1 MKAAVLHEVNKPLVI
16 EDVDDQQAGGAR
28 GADPHRLRRA
38 VPFRPAFHRGPLSAS
53 AARRPRPRVR
63 GHRRGRSA
71 PRSPTS
77 RRATTSSPASPC
89 SAAPATTA
97 RPGGRSSAP
106 TPSVKM
112 LPGVAKRLSLNG
124 KPLHTFTNLS
134 SYAEMMLVHENAIVK
149 IGDDFPLDRAALIGC
164 GVITGYGAA
173 VNTAKV
179 APGETVAVI
188 GCGGVGMAAIN
199 GAAIAGAGPHH
210 RHRHQPGEA
219 AAGHQARRHR
229 SRQSQGR
236 RSRPAG
242 QGPDEGRRASRH
254 RVPRHQDHRRAGVPD
269 AGGRRHRHHRRH
281 GAVRAEDRAARLR
294 LPARAQ
300 DPGLVDGLQPLPRR
314 HAAADRVLQA
324 AQAAPR
330 RLDLRPHQAR
340 PRSTRASPT

>member
-16 EDVDDQQAGGAR
+16 EEVSINKPGAAR
-28 GADPHRLRRA
+28 GADPHRLRRP
-38 VPFRPAFHRGPLSAS
+38 VPLRPALHRGALPAS
-53 AARRPRPRVR
+53 AARRARPRVR

-97 RPGGRSSAP
+97 RPAGRSSAP
-106 TPSVKM
+106 TPSVK
-112 LPGVAKRLSLNG
+112 LPPGVAKRLSLNG

-134 SYAEMMLVHENAIVK
+134 SYAEMMLVHENAVVK
-149 IGDDFPLDRAALIGC
+149 IRNDFPLDRAALIGC

-179 APGETVAVI
+179 APGETRRRHRLRRRRH
-188 GCGGVGMAAIN
+188 GGDQRRGDRRRR
-199 GAAIAGAGPHH
+199 PHH

-219 AAGHQARRHR
+219 AARHQARRHR
-229 SRQSQGR
+229 PRQSEGR

-242 QGPDEGRRASRH
+242 QGPHEGRRASRH

-269 AGGRRHRHHRRH
+269 AGGRRHGHHRRH

-314 HAAADRVLQA
+314 HAAADRVLHA
-324 AQAAPR
+324 AASCTSTTGSPTASSS
-330 RLDLRPHQAR
+330 A
-340 PRSTRASPT
+340 RSTRASPT